1 MSLHHLTRK
10 KSKPLYFTRSEL
22 SSILSA
28 YSVRVASGEWRDYA
42 LDHINASAMFSIFKH
57 AHEHPLLTIEKKLLK
72 GQDKSQFILQDKNK
86 ILFKTTR
93 LPELISYLHRL
104 PRLIKG

>member
-10 KSKPLYFTRSEL
+10 KVKPLYFTRSEL

-57 AHEHPLLTIEKKLLK
+57 AHEQPLFTIEKQRIK
-72 GQDKSQFILQDKNK
+72 GSEKPVFILKDRK
-86 ILFKTTR
+86 KTLYRTR
-93 LPELISYLHRL
+93 KLPELTSYLHRL
-104 PRLIKG
+104 PRLIRA

>member
-10 KSKPLYFTRSEL
+10 KAKPLYFTRIEL

-57 AHEHPLLTIEKKLLK
+57 AHEHPLLIIEKNQLK
-72 GQDKSQFILQDKNK
+72 GQDKSQFILRDKNK

-93 LPELISYLHRL
+93 LPDLISYLHRL

>member
-10 KSKPLYFTRSEL
+10 KAKPLYFTRIEL

-57 AHEHPLLTIEKKLLK
+57 AHEHPLLTIEKKQLK
-72 GQDKSQFILQDKNK
+72 G
-86 ILFKTTR
+86 TR
-93 LPELISYLHRL
+93 LPDRISYLHRL